1 MEGRVF
7 QVVRVRGDGKDGER
21 EIVGKALCA
30 REIMALELL
39 ASRGGGRYCVSL
51 LAGSCAIFHPSLN
64 DHPSLPPSDAF
75 LLSRDISFKVSLR
88 LRLGRED
95 DLLTCALKSVFNGLD
110 GEG

>member
-1 MEGRVF
+1 M
-7 QVVRVRGDGKDGER
+7 
-21 EIVGKALCA
+21 GKALCA

-39 ASRGGGRYCVSL
+39 ASRGGRYCVSL

-64 DHPSLPPSDAF
+64 DHPLPPSDAF

-95 DLLTCALKSVFNGLD
+95 DLLT
-110 GEG
+110 